1 MKTKTFTMEYKAKE
15 LDNEGPYKEAK
26 EFMYDGMEELL
37 DMLDAIKIHL
47 WRALGDEKI
56 EVVNCEII
64 S

>member
-1 MKTKTFTMEYKAKE
+1 MEYKAKE
-15 LDNEGPYKEAK
+15 LGNEGPYKEKK
-26 EFMYDGMEELL
+26 EFKYQDREELL

-56 EVVNCEII
+56 EVISWSII